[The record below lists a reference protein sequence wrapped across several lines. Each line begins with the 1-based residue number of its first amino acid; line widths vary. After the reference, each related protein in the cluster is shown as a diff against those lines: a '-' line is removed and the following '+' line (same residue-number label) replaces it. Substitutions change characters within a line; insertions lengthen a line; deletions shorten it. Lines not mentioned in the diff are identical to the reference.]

1 MRRRG
6 DGRDGREATR
16 SMRAMVAMTMA
27 LAVTRATGARA
38 LTKPPLNA
46 LVTARPRVISAGLDP
61 FVEATAADWFE
72 NLGYVTLDSTTTISA
87 GTWGGSKIGSDARL
101 ATSYCLDS
109 TTNASVVSEYDFMG
123 WLPVPYA
130 LEELMGTYPDAK
142 VVLFQTM
149 VTEWWTHVQKQA
161 KGAAALGD
169 TCGCNEGAV
178 RSSSSACG
186 DSTYHYCD
194 IYPCMY
200 ERAFGSVTPN
210 ENAWKLKYIQRV
222 REIKTVIPEDKLLTV
237 PMTTAK
243 VGHATAVKVAKVI
256 AQFLDFTSDVD
267 AFGETYPFIRRD
279 LRGRSLGAVA
289 KAWTITVIVLSVYIG
304 FFAAKKDPAR
314 KSLRALFRRIC

>member
-1 MRRRG
+1 M
-6 DGRDGREATR
+6 TR
-16 SMRAMVAMTMA
+16 SMRAMLAMTMA

-38 LTKPPLNA
+38 LTKPPLNTF
-46 LVTARPRVISAGLDP
+46 VTSRPRVISAGLDP
-61 FVEATAADWFE
+61 FVEATATEWFG
-72 NLGYVTLDSTTTISA
+72 NLGYLTLDSTTSMSA

-109 TTNASVVSEYDFMG
+109 STNTSVVSEYDFMG
-123 WLPVPYA
+123 WLPVPYT
-130 LEELMGTYPDAK
+130 LEDLMRTYPDAK

-149 VTEWWTHVQKQA
+149 VTEWWTHVQEQA

-169 TCGCNEGAV
+169 TCGCNAGAV

-200 ERAFGSVTPN
+200 QRAFGSVTPD
-210 ENAWKLKYIQRV
+210 EDTWKMKYIERV
-222 REIKTVIPEDKLLTV
+222 REIKTVVPEDRLLTV

-256 AQFLDFTSDVD
+256 AQFLDFTSDID
-267 AFGETYPFIRRD
+267 AFGETYPFVRRD
-279 LRGRSLGAVA
+279 LRGRAFGSAA
-289 KAWTITVIVLSVYIG
+289 KAWTVIVVLLSVYIA
-304 FFAAKKDPAR
+304 FFASKKDPAR
-314 KSLRALFRRIC
+314 KSLRALFRRRS